1 MYISVKNYLYL
12 FITALTLRTV
22 TLFIS
27 FFHSI
32 SALFSYFHLV
42 VLFMVISLFMLSFLF
57 VFLFIYLLISSYTY
71 IPSTSQLSNIYHLP
85 FSVIRPKT
93 GEAVTTEY
101 MTGEAVPMLAPPPKS
116 PVQNTDITL
125 RFNPFD
131 KSNELVATAITAST
145 DEPALPQGGC
155 KVQICRISVY
165 RAAVNPSQE
174 ITLSQNIIT

>member
-1 MYISVKNYLYL
+1 MYS
-12 FITALTLRTV
+12 
-22 TLFIS
+22 
-27 FFHSI
+27 
-32 SALFSYFHLV
+32 
-42 VLFMVISLFMLSFLF
+42 
-57 VFLFIYLLISSYTY
+57 
-71 IPSTSQLSNIYHLP
+71 STSQLSNIYQLP
-85 FSVIRPKT
+85 FSVIRPKI

-101 MTGEAVPMLAPPPKS
+101 VTGEAVPTLAPPPKS

-174 ITLSQNIIT
+174 ITLSQNIII

>member
-1 MYISVKNYLYL
+1 VLSLCDQNVYFCEKYLYL
-12 FITALTLRTV
+12 VITALTLRTV

-27 FFHSI
+27 FFSQYI
-32 SALFSYFHLV
+32 CPFFLLPFGCPFYGYFFGYAV
-42 VLFMVISLFMLSFLF
+42 FFFLCF
-57 VFLFIYLLISSYTY
+57 CFIFLLISPNTY
-71 IPSTSQLSNIYHLP
+71 IPSTSQLSDIYHLP

-101 MTGEAVPMLAPPPKS
+101 MTGEAVPTLAPPPKS

-155 KVQICRISVY
+155 KVQICRISV
-165 RAAVNPSQE
+165 
-174 ITLSQNIIT
+174 